1 MANLLVIFPKEPL
14 KLKVNTDYLR
24 YFSPFTATEIVFKR
38 CLSSSLCSRSAWFL
52 LWFGVIWCDDGLGKR
67 IRRRLLNNEC
77 SKKLKQMRLTDIDRM
92 KVQDERENCY
102 LSLGT
107 FWPEKVFNFLT
118 NFLWLIKCFS
128 FQKNEIARCARTL
141 KIPISNLFTIS
152 GALFYLNLREGG
164 ERGGQKAI
172 SSQTRGKKLKYDILL

>member
-24 YFSPFTATEIVFKR
+24 YFSPFTTTEIVFKS

-77 SKKLKQMRLTDIDRM
+77 SKKLKQRRLTDIDRM

-107 FWPEKVFNFLT
+107 FLSRKGFQLPNKLFVTHKMLQSPENWNCKM
-118 NFLWLIKCFS
+118 C
-128 FQKNEIARCARTL
+128 KNTKNSHI
-141 KIPISNLFTIS
+141 
-152 GALFYLNLREGG
+152 
-164 ERGGQKAI
+164 
-172 SSQTRGKKLKYDILL
+172 